1 MISMLAAWLILSVYY
16 SSPASETFK
25 TGSVT
30 TDTAIKDEASDS
42 EEFDPFSMED
52 LSDTSRSFP
61 TLGRQM
67 PLHYSR
73 RKEATVKTEEEKE
86 SAKAEEEEVARSTK
100 TLLPLNAEADDE
112 QDDEDLDLAG
122 WRDSGIG
129 TSLDD
134 GRLRAVE
141 RRRRALFDEQG
152 KS

>member
-1 MISMLAAWLILSVYY
+1 MISTLAAWLILSAYY
-16 SSPASETFK
+16 SSPAPETFK
-25 TGSVT
+25 TDSVT
-30 TDTAIKDEASDS
+30 TDPTIKAEASDS

-73 RKEATVKTEEEKE
+73 RKESAFKTEEEKE
-86 SAKAEEEEVARSTK
+86 SAKAEEEEVARSTR

-112 QDDEDLDLAG
+112 QDDEDLDLVG

-134 GRLRAVE
+134 GGLRAAE